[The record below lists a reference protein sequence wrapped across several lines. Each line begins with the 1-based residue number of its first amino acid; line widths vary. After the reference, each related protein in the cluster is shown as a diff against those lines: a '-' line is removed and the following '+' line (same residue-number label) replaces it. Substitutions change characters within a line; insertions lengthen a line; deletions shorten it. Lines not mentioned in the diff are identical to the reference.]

1 MFVKR
6 TLDCTRCE
14 CDMVCR
20 RPTRRDWGRTPLPFF
35 ENRKKHPEFEK
46 KGPEFVHLLV
56 KFSIQNVVLRVS
68 KNFSLRGFFYCL
80 FSEMFIKMP

>member
-1 MFVKR
+1 MTWYAGAQLEGTGGGLPYHFLKIEKS
-6 TLDCTRCE
+6 TLS
-14 CDMVCR
+14 
-20 RPTRRDWGRTPLPFF
+20 L
-35 ENRKKHPEFEK
+35 KK